1 MEKER
6 INIIKLSRTS
16 GLSNSMFYKALNI
29 YGSASRIAEN
39 INSVLK
45 KSKVLCKDEEIEKEI
60 EECEKIGA
68 KIITYLDDEYPAYL
82 KNIDSAPLTLT
93 CRGNLKLLS
102 NERKLAIIGSRNC
115 SVNNFNFT
123 KRIAKEISNYG
134 YVIVSGLARGIDSAG
149 HIGSLENGT
158 IAVLG
163 GSIDNIYPKENE
175 YLYYQILDNNGLI
188 LSEFPLNTKPKPENF
203 PMRNRII
210 AGLSRGI
217 LIISAGLISGTIHTA
232 NQAIKYG
239 REVLVFPGSPYDDG
253 CAGSNRLIQQG
264 ATMVVDTRDII
275 ENLETFMPLNL
286 NQNIQNNFLK
296 DNTGNFLA
304 DTNYSTDDTYK
315 NQSFDEE
322 ISTEKLTNEEI
333 IISRLDYI
341 PIEIGELLDS
351 VDMQIAEANATIM
364 KLNLEG
370 KIIINS
376 GKICLR
382 KI

>member
-6 INIIKLSRTS
+6 INIIKLSRTI
-16 GLSNSMFYKALNI
+16 GLSNSMFYKAMSI
-29 YGSASRIAEN
+29 YGSATKIVEN

-45 KSKVLCKDEEIEKEI
+45 KSKILCSEESIEKEI
-60 EECEKIGA
+60 AECEKIGA
-68 KIITYLDDEYPAYL
+68 KIITYLDDEYPEYL
-82 KNIDSAPLTLT
+82 KNIDSSPLTLT
-93 CRGNLKLLS
+93 CRGNLELLS

-115 SVNNFNFT
+115 SVNNFNFA

-163 GSIDNIYPKENE
+163 GCIDNIYPKDNE

-188 LSEFPLNTKPKPENF
+188 ISEFPLNTKPKPENF

-217 LIISAGLISGTIHTA
+217 LIISAGLISGTTHTA

-239 REVLVFPGSPYDDG
+239 REVLVFPGSPYDDS

-264 ATMVVDTRDII
+264 ATMVIDTRDII

-286 NQNIQNNFLK
+286 NENIQNNFLK
-296 DNTGNFLA
+296 DNTEVFSV
-304 DTNYSTDDTYK
+304 DTNYLVDDK
-315 NQSFDEE
+315 NKFSDEE
-322 ISTEKLTNEEI
+322 INQEKLTNEEI

-351 VDMQIAEANATIM
+351 IDMQIDEANATIV

-370 KIIINS
+370 KVIIDS